1 MARDPV
7 DVSVVLPV
15 YNGEAF
21 LRNSINSVL
30 RQENVNLELVIVD
43 DSSSD
48 SSRDIVA
55 SVGDDRVVVRNLEA
69 NGGLANALNVGIDIA
84 RGQLIARQ
92 DQDDISHPF
101 RLWKQQLFL
110 RGHPEV
116 VALGTWARIVRPS
129 AKGGWAC
136 AGEHRHPTMDDE
148 LRVRLLWNNPFVH
161 SSVMMRRA
169 IFHSSGGYG
178 TDPLENWPEDYDL
191 WSRMALH
198 GRLANLPEFL
208 VEYRETPGGMSRTE
222 SSRVQKGVSRI
233 AVRNMAQAL
242 RRSDVNSELVGIVD
256 TLNGQPA
263 SNTTARGALGRVLIF
278 WRACGSARRGGRGL
292 YGMRLRW
299 SFKLLVRTLRPIHR

>member
-1 MARDPV
+1 MARVPV
-7 DVSVVLPV
+7 DVSVILPV
-15 YNGEAF
+15 YDGEAF
-21 LRNSINSVL
+21 LRDSIDSVL

-43 DSSSD
+43 DSSND

-69 NGGLANALNVGIDIA
+69 NGGLANALNVGIDMA
-84 RGQLIARQ
+84 RGSLIARQ
-92 DQDDISHPF
+92 DQDDLSHPL
-101 RLWKQQLFL
+101 RLWKQRMYLHA
-110 RGHPEV
+110 HPDV
-116 VALGTWARIVRPS
+116 VVLGTWATVVRPS
-129 AKGGWAC
+129 VEGSWVR

-161 SSVMMRRA
+161 SSVMMRRDV
-169 IFHSSGGYG
+169 FRSSGGYG
-178 TDPLENWPEDYDL
+178 TDPLASWPEDFDL
-191 WSRMALH
+191 WSRMALY

-208 VEYRETPGGMSRTE
+208 VEYRETPGGMSRAE
-222 SSRVQKGVSRI
+222 SSQVRKGVSRI

-242 RRSDVNSELVGIVD
+242 CRSDVNGELVEIVD

-263 SNTTARGALGRVLIF
+263 GNTTARGALGRVLIF

-299 SFKLLVRTLRPIHR
+299 SFKLLARTLRPIHR